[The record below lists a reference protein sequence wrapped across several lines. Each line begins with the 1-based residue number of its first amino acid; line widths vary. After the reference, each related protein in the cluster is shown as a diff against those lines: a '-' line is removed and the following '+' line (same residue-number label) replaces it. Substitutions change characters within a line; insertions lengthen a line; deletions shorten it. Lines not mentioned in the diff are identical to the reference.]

1 MSFSILY
8 LIAAIGGGII
18 GAALGG
24 LPVFILCGAAAIV
37 GAGVAAATGDGAYM
51 NLVAFGPV
59 LGPQISFA
67 AGAAAA
73 AYAARRGKLGGGRD
87 IATALLGLKSPD
99 VLLVGAAFGA
109 LGYLLWWGLA
119 NLPLIGG
126 IGATN
131 PIALSI
137 VISAIIARVAFGK
150 TGVFGKVR
158 KGDNRWRA
166 SEVASWLPWQTDPIE
181 LALFGFGAAMVVSW
195 STVEVPALAGV
206 WFGFATLGLIFLQ
219 FGVKVP
225 VWHHIALASEQAIAV
240 GGGDIWWG
248 VAFGLLGAYL
258 GEFWGMLFTAHGD
271 THIDPPSA
279 SLASTFTIMALVKAA
294 GGFDISGVGS
304 LIIMIVVGVAGFA
317 IWTFL
322 KRRPR
327 VEVPVV
333 PAPR

>member
-73 AYAARRGKLGGGRD
+73 AYAAKRGKLGGGRD

-219 FGVKVP
+219 FNVKVP

-304 LIIMIVVGVAGFA
+304 LIIMVVVGVAGFA

-327 VEVPVV
+327 VEVPIV